1 MFNPAFAAAS
11 SLLLFLAVPGETP
24 PVSDAAPEWQQTTQ
38 QLPSLVIHVPRM
50 TVTRTTIVTRN
61 LPPPAQP
68 RAPLPASAA
77 MVEGKARDCVKM
89 EQIRGFSVSRPDS
102 IDLMLTDG
110 KYMRVKLGKNCPA
123 LGFYSG
129 FYVKSHPDKKM
140 CAKRDAVRSRSGRL
154 CAVDGF
160 TTLVPAD

>member
-11 SLLLFLAVPGETP
+11 SLLLFLAVPGETT
-24 PVSDAAPEWQQTTQ
+24 PERETVLDWQQVTQQ
-38 QLPSLVIHVPRM
+38 QLPNLVIHVPRM
-50 TVTRTTIVTRN
+50 TVTRATIVTRSVPA
-61 LPPPAQP
+61 PPPP
-68 RAPLPASAA
+68 RAASAM
-77 MVEGKARDCVKM
+77 MVEGKTKDCVKM
-89 EQIRGFSVSRPDS
+89 EAIRGFSVSRPDS

-154 CAVDGF
+154 CAVDGLN
-160 TTLVPAD
+160 TLVPAE